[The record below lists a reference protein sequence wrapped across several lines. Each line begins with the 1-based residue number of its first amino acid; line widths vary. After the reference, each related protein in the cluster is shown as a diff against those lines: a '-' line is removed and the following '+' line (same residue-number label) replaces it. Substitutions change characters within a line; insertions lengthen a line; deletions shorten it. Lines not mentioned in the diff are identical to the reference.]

1 MAAKM
6 TKRGSMDND
15 VAYEFM
21 CDTIADLNAIDPQY
35 VVLGSVAV
43 VIDGFEVFIANSNK
57 EWISLA
63 SSSDEDEENPENEEG
78 D

>member
-21 CDTIADLNAIDPQY
+21 CDTTADLNAIDPKY
-35 VVLGSVAV
+35 IVLGSVAV
-43 VIDGFEVFIANSNK
+43 VIDGFEVYIANSNK

-63 SSSDEDEENPENEEG
+63 STSSEENSNTEG